1 MALRHLAVAGG
12 VALLSAHLFRS
23 MRSPSAQALNSR
35 DAATPGA
42 NARTDDLLDQG
53 EGDNQASEAS
63 TTGTGAS
70 TSSNS
75 SALEGANQLSALKQ
89 QERPELG
96 LPSDTSN
103 DADRARPGLGDF
115 ARGA

>member
-12 VALLSAHLFRS
+12 VAFLSAHLFRA
-23 MRSPSAQALNSR
+23 MRAQRQEDAQSAPRASTTDR
-35 DAATPGA
+35 AGDMAPPA
-42 NARTDDLLDQG
+42 NARTDDLLDAG
-53 EGDNQASEAS
+53 E
-63 TTGTGAS
+63 
-70 TSSNS
+70 SSGGEPGRAVSS
-75 SALEGANQLSALKQ
+75 SALEGAQGVEALKRR
-89 QERPELG
+89 ERPELG

>member
-1 MALRHLAVAGG
+1 MPHCPSPQEGCPQSTL
-12 VALLSAHLFRS
+12 
-23 MRSPSAQALNSR
+23 RSPGK
-35 DAATPGA
+35 PEWGA
-42 NARTDDLLDQG
+42 SPPNARTDDLLDAG
-53 EGDNQASEAS
+53 E
-63 TTGTGAS
+63 
-70 TSSNS
+70 SSGGEPGRAVSS
-75 SALEGANQLSALKQ
+75 SALEGAQGVEALKR